1 MRPRGRLRDRGSTAL
16 GNDQAHHLTEAMYWS
31 KLALFVGLALLP
43 VVGLALLLAG
53 AYARGPAAYLLLAG
67 GALLIL
73 ALPVGKVMLFPNTT
87 LEHMYRGWILRRFR
101 SSPKS

>member
-1 MRPRGRLRDRGSTAL
+1 MH
-16 GNDQAHHLTEAMYWS
+16 DQAHHPGMDREKRDASYWS

-43 VVGLALLLAG
+43 VVGLGLLLAG
-53 AYARGPAAYLLLAG
+53 TYARGPAAYLLVAG

-73 ALPVGKVMLFPNTT
+73 ALPVGKLMLFPNTT
-87 LEHMYRGWILRRFR
+87 LEHMYRGWILRRIH